1 MADGSTLSLG
11 MLCKVCFNW
20 VVALDRAML
29 NGDYIFAVE
38 YHKELAH
45 VRDFGVMYG
54 LKADMIRNVF
64 EWAHDRSGY
73 HCVMTATLLA
83 MM

>member
-1 MADGSTLSLG
+1 MTDGSTLSFG

-29 NGDYIFAVE
+29 NGEYIFAVE
-38 YHKELAH
+38 YHKELAR

-54 LKADMIRNVF
+54 LKADSIRFLF
-64 EWAHDRSGY
+64 ECAHARSGY

-83 MM
+83 LL